1 MCYVDVDNDV
11 DEVGELNPDA
21 CSAIVDEE
29 EMGELNP
36 DE

>member
-21 CSAIVDEE
+21 CSAIVDEV
-29 EMGELNP
+29 GELNP